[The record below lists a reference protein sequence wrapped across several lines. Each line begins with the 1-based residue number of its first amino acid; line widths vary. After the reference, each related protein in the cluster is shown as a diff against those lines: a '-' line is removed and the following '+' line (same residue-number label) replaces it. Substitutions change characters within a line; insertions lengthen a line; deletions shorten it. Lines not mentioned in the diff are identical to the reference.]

1 MGNGLM
7 DIQQLID
14 KLEDLIDEGRHIPM
28 GKYTI
33 IDEERALNIIDQ
45 MRIAI
50 PEQIEAA
57 GRLVNQRD
65 KLMAQ
70 ANEEAS
76 RLLEYARQKSEELT
90 SRDNIVVAARHQ
102 ANNIVAQAHLESDR
116 IRADADAYVI
126 EVLRELESHL
136 LRTLTVVR
144 NGIAKVMQ
152 DREAMQQARAAQ
164 HAAAAPPPAAQ
175 PDTMPIPLRQEVTVD
190 VGGQS

>member
-1 MGNGLM
+1 M

-14 KLEDLIDEGRHIPM
+14 QLEDLVDEGRHIPM

-33 IDEERALNIIDQ
+33 IDEESALSIIDQ

-50 PEQIEAA
+50 PDQIESAS
-57 GRLVNQRD
+57 RLVNQRD
-65 KLMAQ
+65 KMMAQ

-76 RLLEYARQKSEELT
+76 RVVNYAKQQ
-90 SRDNIVVAARHQ
+90 RDEMLDRDAIVAAAQHR
-102 ANNIVAQAHLESDR
+102 ANNIIQQAHVDGDE
-116 IRADADAYVI
+116 IRKDADDYVV

-152 DREAMQQARAAQ
+152 DREAAQ
-164 HAAAAPPPAAQ
+164 HVRLSQQPPPA
-175 PDTMPIPLRQEVTVD
+175 PTRLDTMPIPQREEVTVEAD
-190 VGGQS
+190 DDQNKA